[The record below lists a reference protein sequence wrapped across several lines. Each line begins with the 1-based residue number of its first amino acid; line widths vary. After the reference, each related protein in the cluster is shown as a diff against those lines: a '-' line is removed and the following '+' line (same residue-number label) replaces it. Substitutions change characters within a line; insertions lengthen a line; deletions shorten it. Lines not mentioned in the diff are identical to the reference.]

1 MDSGLRQND
10 AFLGQGA
17 IGLRQNDA
25 FLGQGPL
32 ACARMT
38 PSLDVRNHTGV

>member
-25 FLGQGPL
+25 VV
-32 ACARMT
+32 
-38 PSLDVRNHTGV
+38 DVRNHTGV

>member
-1 MDSGLRQND
+1 MDSGLRQNY

-17 IGLRQNDA
+17 IGLRQNDV
-25 FLGQGPL
+25 FLDKAPF

-38 PSLDVRNHTGV
+38 PSLDVRNQTGV